1 MEAKS
6 AENSR
11 KPGTGKRGAQGAP
24 HYNKPINSSRPK
36 EETKTKTKNPKRYNE
51 PFTP

>member
-6 AENSR
+6 AENIR
-11 KPGTGKRGAQGAP
+11 KSGTSKRGTQGAP
-24 HYNKPINSSRPK
+24 HSNKPLNSGRPK
-36 EETKTKTKNPKRYNE
+36 EETKTKNKNPKRYNE